1 VPMTPDLEYFQQHY
15 SLRDPH
21 LADHMWQVVEHMRD
35 RCPVAH
41 SDARTDSGGAGRGMW
56 VLTKYEDVL
65 TVLQDWQT
73 FSSDYRRL
81 EEAETYSAGVGD
93 TPPISTDP
101 PRQSDFRRLLNPYLS
116 PQAMAAHEP
125 QVREIVTELIDDF
138 IEDGH
143 CDLAGQFAYL
153 LPPRMLY
160 RVLFGI
166 ESEDQLQRTLAYNK
180 KMTEADNPIER
191 AQAATAW
198 MKWVDELIDMR
209 RASPRRAD
217 VIDAL
222 LHGSVE
228 GRPLTREE
236 VSGAVRLLIL
246 GGFFTTNDAIGSAM
260 TLLIDNP
267 DLQVRL
273 RQDPG
278 LIPKIFDETLRLE
291 PPVVSLFR
299 VCTRDVELR
308 GQQLKKGDAV
318 LVHFGA
324 ANHDPDEFDNP
335 DALLFGRTPNR
346 HLAFGGGPHRCIGSN
361 VARLNLRVVFE
372 EILARLHDIRIAE
385 GESPRYAPPNFSR
398 GPEYLPISF
407 TPGQRYGRNLARRD
421 RSTSI
426 EAAR

>member
-1 VPMTPDLEYFQQHY
+1 VSLDLEYFEQHY
-15 SLRDPH
+15 SLKDPH
-21 LADHMWQVVEHMRD
+21 LADHMWPVVQHMRAT
-35 RCPVAH
+35 CPVAH
-41 SDARTDSGGAGRGMW
+41 SDARTESGGAGRGMW
-56 VLTKYEDVL
+56 VLTRYDDVMK
-65 TVLQDWQT
+65 VLQDWQT
-73 FSSDYRRL
+73 FSSDYEKL
-81 EEAETYSAGVGD
+81 AEAETYSAGVGD

-101 PRQSDFRRLLNPYLS
+101 PRQRDFRRLLNPFLS
-116 PQAMAAHEP
+116 PQALAVFEP
-125 QVREIVTELIDDF
+125 QVRQIVTELIDDF

-166 ESEDQLQRTLAYNK
+166 LDEERLQRTLAYNK
-180 KMTEADNPIER
+180 KMTEADDPLER
-191 AQAATAW
+191 GQAAMAW
-198 MKWVDELIDMR
+198 MNWVDELIDER
-209 RASPRRAD
+209 RASPSRSD

-260 TLLIDNP
+260 MSLIDNP
-267 DLQVRL
+267 DLQENL
-273 RQDPG
+273 RRDPT
-278 LIPKIFDETLRLE
+278 LIPKVFDETLRLE

-308 GQQLKKGDAV
+308 GRQLKKGDAV

-324 ANHDPDEFDNP
+324 ANRDPEEFDQP
-335 DALLFGRTPNR
+335 DSLCFGRTPNR
-346 HLAFGGGPHRCIGSN
+346 HLSFGGGPHRCIGSN
-361 VARLNLRVVFE
+361 VARLNLRIVFE
-372 EILARLHDIRIAE
+372 EILSRLHDIRITE
-385 GESPRYAPPNFSR
+385 GESPRFAPPNFSR

-407 TPGQRYGRNLARRD
+407 APGPRY
-421 RSTSI
+421 S
-426 EAAR
+426 